1 MHVRDQSLMHIHV
14 PSFRC
19 EWANYFDLQGVDYAF
34 YSAASVVALQQ
45 ARQEVATTVAQNG
58 PGTSGHSGEST
69 DSSDTDSLSPDNDDG
84 TDESDQAPESDTD
97 TEDACTFNVEPECQD
112 PRARILS
119 VAELEDLF
127 QRRASDGIT
136 IFLSRNI

>member
-1 MHVRDQSLMHIHV
+1 MHIHM

-45 ARQEVATTVAQNG
+45 ARQEAATTVARNG
-58 PGTSGHSGEST
+58 LGTSGHSSGEST
-69 DSSDTDSLSPDNDDG
+69 DSSDTDSLSPDNDDA
-84 TDESDQAPESDTD
+84 TDQSDHAPESDTD
-97 TEDACTFNVEPECQD
+97 TEDACTFDVEPESQD

-127 QRRASDGIT
+127 LRKASDGIA

>member
-1 MHVRDQSLMHIHV
+1 MRIHM
-14 PSFRC
+14 PSFRH

-45 ARQEVATTVAQNG
+45 ARQEAATTVAQNES
-58 PGTSGHSGEST
+58 GTSGHSSRKST
-69 DSSDTDSLSPDNDDG
+69 DSSDNDDG
-84 TDESDQAPESDTD
+84 TDRSDQVPESDTD
-97 TEDACTFNVEPECQD
+97 TEDASTFNVEPESQD

-127 QRRASDGIT
+127 LRKASDGIT

>member
-1 MHVRDQSLMHIHV
+1 MRIHM
-14 PSFRC
+14 PSFRY

-45 ARQEVATTVAQNG
+45 ARQEAATTVAQNES
-58 PGTSGHSGEST
+58 GTSGHSSRKST
-69 DSSDTDSLSPDNDDG
+69 DSSDNDDG
-84 TDESDQAPESDTD
+84 TDRSDQVPESDTD
-97 TEDACTFNVEPECQD
+97 TEDASTFNVEPESQD

-127 QRRASDGIT
+127 LRKASDGIT